1 MSILLGCIAD
11 DFTGATDLAGTLVKQ
26 GLRTVQI
33 IDDPHGEPPPTNAD
47 AVVIALKS
55 RTSPVE
61 DAVRESLAAF
71 DWLRSAGCR
80 QYYFKYCSTFD
91 STPEGNIG
99 PVAEALM
106 DVLGAEF
113 TIACPAFPDNRRTIY
128 QGYLFVGAEL
138 LNESSM
144 RHHPLT
150 PMTDANLIRVLGAQV
165 KRRVGLIDLATVRQG
180 AEAVRKRIAL
190 LREQKFGFAIADAIT
205 NQDLETLGE
214 ASADLK
220 LLTGAS
226 GLVLGLPANFRRV
239 GVLAEGIAADELPP
253 ASGPSAVIA
262 GSCSAATLKQV
273 AVMQERRP
281 ALRIDLAAL
290 RRGDAVVRAVEWAS
304 EHIGE
309 EPVLIYSTAAPEEVK
324 AIQAQ
329 LGDAA
334 SALIENTLAEIA
346 RRLVNDLGVRR
357 LIVAGGETSG
367 AVVKALGLRR
377 LQIGSEIC
385 HGVPWTAAR
394 IERDASIL
402 ALALKSGNFGGP
414 DFFLTAW
421 SRLR

>member
-33 IDDPHGEPPPTNAD
+33 IDDPHGEAPPTDAD

-61 DAVRESLAAF
+61 QAVRESLSAL

-91 STPEGNIG
+91 STPKGNIG

-106 DVLGAEF
+106 DAIGAEF

-128 QGYLFVGAEL
+128 QGYLFVGSEL

-150 PMTDANLIRVLGAQV
+150 PMSDANLIRVLGAQV
-165 KRRVGLIDLATVRQG
+165 ERRVGLIDLATVRRG
-180 AEAVRKRIAL
+180 PDAIRERVAW
-190 LREQKFGFAIADAIT
+190 LREEGFGFAVADAIS

-214 ASADLK
+214 ASGELK

-226 GLVLGLPANFRRV
+226 GLVLGLPANFRRA
-239 GVLAEGIAADELPP
+239 GVLAEGIVADALPK
-253 ASGPSAVIA
+253 AGGLSAVIA

-281 ALRIDLAAL
+281 ALRLDLAAL
-290 RRGDAVVRAVEWAS
+290 QRLDAVDRAMEWAAD
-304 EHIGE
+304 HIGE

-324 AIQAQ
+324 TIQER
-329 LGDAA
+329 LGEAA
-334 SALIENTLAEIA
+334 SALIETTLAEIA
-346 RRLVNDLGVRR
+346 RGLVNNLGVRR

-367 AVVKALGLRR
+367 AVVKALGIRR

-385 HGVPWTAAR
+385 PGVPWTAAKL
-394 IERDASIL
+394 EPDGGAL
-402 ALALKSGNFGGP
+402 ALALKSGNFGAP

-421 SRLR
+421 SRLP